1 MSNTQSNIGL
11 KLSYLNVDENANA
24 NNNANSNANA
34 NANSNANANTN
45 ANEFVEL
52 SEDSDLDDVTQSIKN
67 SSSDLKTDLNNKL
80 KKQIEDELLSSY
92 SNGWN
97 PNNIRVVKYYINFLS
112 YMCLVYHFFYF
123 KLKQIEGYWSWTII
137 VLSSFSAGLSLFQYH
152 EENKYLEL
160 TVKIIISILTL
171 LTTLISAWI
180 KKQNYVERISEIGKY
195 SVKLNKLKNTVK
207 GIIEEKGENR
217 MEYHIFVKDYKEEI
231 IEYIST
237 RPLISPYDWKETIYI
252 ISKYYPELAAYE
264 FPWNKV
270 ENYGSHIME
279 TYKRLKYN
287 SCWKKIKNFYY
298 CKSKCLCSESSRG
311 KNAAKNIMEQDIKFY
326 KKLPIFDIDYNPYRK
341 NTENKKNEYDYIDE
355 IFGIKLSEV

>member
-1 MSNTQSNIGL
+1 MSNKQPDIGL
-11 KLSYLNVDENANA
+11 KLSYSNVDEN
-24 NNNANSNANA
+24 SNDND
-34 NANSNANANTN
+34 
-45 ANEFVEL
+45 FVEL
-52 SEDSDLDDVTQSIKN
+52 SEDSDLDDVTQPIKN
-67 SSSDLKTDLNNKL
+67 SSTDETSNLETDLNNKL

-123 KLKQIEGYWSWTII
+123 KLKQIEGYWSWAII

-152 EENKYLEL
+152 EENEYLEL
-160 TVKIIISILTL
+160 TVKIVISILTL
-171 LTTLISAWI
+171 MTTLISAWI

-217 MEYHIFVKDYKEEI
+217 IEYHIFVKDYKEEI

-298 CKSKCLCSESSRG
+298 CKSKCLCSESSKG
-311 KNAAKNIMEQDIKFY
+311 KNAAKNIMEQDIQFY

-341 NTENKKNEYDYIDE
+341 NTENKNNEYDYIDE